1 MIKKNKL
8 FKITDIF
15 CYERGKRFTEKEH
28 ISGDIAYISSTKE
41 NNGINNFVNP
51 PERNIKGSLIKIYHN
66 CMTLSNSGSVG
77 YLFYHDYDFVA
88 SDHVTVMWIKDKNVI
103 LNKYIALYLKPIFE
117 TMKYKYNFG
126 REISN
131 RNLDLE
137 YITLPVND
145 KDLPDWE
152 YMENYI
158 KDLEQDIQFHSI
170 KTENNE
176 SFSIDMSS
184 WKWFCISDIFKI
196 EKGRDNAQIED
207 NGEHCLI
214 SATQF
219 NNGICGKCSTGNKL
233 FDGNSVT
240 VSSNGE
246 VGETFYQEE
255 PFFATGDVNVL
266 TVVEKYKQKL
276 NKYNALFLTT
286 MIKQEKFRYAYG
298 RKWGINR
305 METSRIKLPAI
316 LNSDGTCVPDWD
328 YMESYIKS
336 LPYGDL
342 L

>member
-1 MIKKNKL
+1 MIKEKKL

-15 CYERGKRFTEKEH
+15 SYERGKRFTEKEH
-28 ISGDIAYISSTKE
+28 IPGDIAYISSTKE
-41 NNGINNFVNP
+41 NNGINNFVTH
-51 PERNIKGSLIKIYHN
+51 PERNIKGSLIKIYNN

-88 SDHVTVMWIKDKNVI
+88 SDHVTVIWIKDKNVI
-103 LNKYIALYLKPIFE
+103 LNKYIALYLKPIVE
-117 TMKYKYNFG
+117 TRKYKYNFG

-137 YITLPVND
+137 YIALPVND
-145 KDLPDWE
+145 KDLPDWG

-158 KDLEQDIQFHSI
+158 KDLEQDIHFSPI
-170 KTENNE
+170 RTKNNE
-176 SFSIDMSS
+176 KCLTDMSS
-184 WKWFCISDIFKI
+184 WQWFYISDIFQM

-207 NGEHCLI
+207 NGDNCLV

-219 NNGICGKCSTGNKL
+219 NNGICGKCNSGNKL
-233 FDGNSVT
+233 FDGNSIT

-246 VGETFYQEE
+246 VGEAFYQEE
-255 PFFATGDVNVL
+255 SFFATGDVNILDVI
-266 TVVEKYKQKL
+266 EKYKGKL
-276 NKYNALFLTT
+276 NKYNAMFLTT

-316 LNSDGTCVPDWD
+316 VNSKGNYEPDWQ